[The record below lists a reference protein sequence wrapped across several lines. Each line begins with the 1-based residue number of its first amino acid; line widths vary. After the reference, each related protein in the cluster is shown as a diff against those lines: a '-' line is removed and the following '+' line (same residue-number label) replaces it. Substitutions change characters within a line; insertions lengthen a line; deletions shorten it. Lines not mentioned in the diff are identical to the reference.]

1 MKPLHSN
8 DRFVRVPS
16 LMTLASKDGKQPR
29 LCGNSHRIRE
39 SEHRWFSKADSW
51 SLTVIG
57 FFPSRGG
64 VGSALMDLPRS
75 IGGAMGGYAPT
86 SRIAR
91 MVSWNPKMLITR
103 LRL

>member
-1 MKPLHSN
+1 MSALGRHRHSMAKPL
-8 DRFVRVPS
+8 RQQPAEVVW
-16 LMTLASKDGKQPR
+16 KQPTTR
-29 LCGNSHRIRE
+29 N

-51 SLTVIG
+51 SLTVVG

-75 IGGAMGGYAPT
+75 VGVAIGGYAPS

-91 MVSWNPKMLITR
+91 MVSWKPRMLITR